1 MQLSTFS
8 NGGFV
13 IHKIYIGESRCR
25 FSAWF
30 DADGKILDCER
41 IDARGR
47 PYPASD
53 KQKAAVDFACR
64 YVKRDM
70 AKESNQ

>member
-1 MQLSTFS
+1 MQVNKFTD
-8 NGGFV
+8 GGFV
-13 IHKIYIGESRCR
+13 AHKVYIGESRCK

-30 DADGKILDCER
+30 DASGNLFDCER
-41 IDARGR
+41 IDARYR
-47 PYPASD
+47 SYPATD